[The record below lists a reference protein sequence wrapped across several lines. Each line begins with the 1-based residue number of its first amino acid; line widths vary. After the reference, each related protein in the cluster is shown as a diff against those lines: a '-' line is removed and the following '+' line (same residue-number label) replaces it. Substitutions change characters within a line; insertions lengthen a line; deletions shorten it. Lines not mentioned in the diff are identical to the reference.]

1 MMQEEGCER
10 LRVEEMLL
18 FKCQRTALCHYK
30 MEDVNDAGVWADA
43 EWEQDVGETALMVES
58 VWIQTEISQQL

>member
-1 MMQEEGCER
+1 MVTERWRLRLNKCEMMQEEGCER

-43 EWEQDVGETALMVES
+43 E
-58 VWIQTEISQQL
+58 